1 MARTARKLS
10 ESGIYH
16 VILRGIN
23 RQQIF
28 YDEEDYEYFISLLER
43 FQAVS
48 HYELYAYC
56 LMGNHIHLL
65 LKTGDEPLDRIF
77 RRIGASFV
85 YWYNLKYQRVG
96 HLFQNRFKSE
106 PVETDQYFLTAMRY
120 ILRNPVKA
128 GLCVKPEDY
137 PYSNIRDLTGDG
149 QRTVS
154 CLIEKEELLSFIDQD
169 NDDQCLEISEAVR
182 FGITDSAAKEYIRD
196 EFGDN
201 AFSIRSMDNRDSFYL
216 SIQRLAGKGIS
227 VRQLSR
233 LSGIPKSVIENA
245 LK

>member
-1 MARTARKLS
+1 MPRTARRKS

-16 VILRGIN
+16 VILRGMN

-28 YDEEDYEYFISLLER
+28 YDEEDYEYFLSLLER
-43 FQAVS
+43 FQGVS

-65 LKTGDEPLDRIF
+65 IKTGEEPLDRIF

-96 HLFQNRFKSE
+96 HLFQDRFKSE
-106 PVETDQYFLTAMRY
+106 PVENDRYFLTALRY

-137 PYSNIRDLTGDG
+137 PYSNIRDFIEEG
-149 QRTVS
+149 QRTVP

-196 EFGDN
+196 EFGDY
-201 AFSIRSMDNRDSFYL
+201 SLSSCSKENRDSLNL
-216 SIQRLAGKGIS
+216 SIQRLTEKGVSI
-227 VRQLSR
+227 RQLSR
-233 LSGIPKSVIENA
+233 LSGIPKSVIERA